1 MFLLSAF
8 RSRMHKYPLCIL
20 LSEVDMSDTKQFHT
34 NVSFGEEE
42 NAWLEEH
49 PEINRSAVFRK
60 IIRYMM
66 KTGRIVIS
74 ESDLENLTTD
84 SLQKTTQS
92 ACEQEA
98 TQ

>member
-1 MFLLSAF
+1 MFLLSTF

-20 LSEVDMSDTKQFHT
+20 LSEVEMSDTRQFHT

-49 PEINRSAVFRK
+49 PEINKSAVFRK

-74 ESDLENLTTD
+74 ESDFEHLTAD
-84 SLQKTTQS
+84 SFQKTAQS

-98 TQ
+98 SQ